1 LEAGAHTVTTS
12 SFGGSRL
19 KLRQYGLEDSA
30 SKINCQLATIA
41 ADAAGSHALVLGDI
55 GPTGQF
61 VEPLGDVTEDEMRE
75 AFSEQITALVEGG
88 AQAVLIETMM
98 DLTEAG
104 LAVEAAYGVD
114 PQMPVIVTLTLNRS
128 PDGFR
133 TMMGMSPQQALE
145 KLSPMGIDVIGANC
159 GSVDLDDI
167 VEVIDAFTQHTLLP
181 VLVQPNA
188 GLPEL
193 LDGET
198 VFNRTADEFGEA
210 VKRYTSAGA
219 SLIGGC
225 CGTMPEHIAAAAAVL
240 AKL

>member
-1 LEAGAHTVTTS
+1 MSLKEQFKTGKMVFDGAMGTQLTESGMGSGVCPEEWAVGNPDVLKRVHDRYLEAGAHTVTTS

-104 LAVEAAYGVD
+104 LAVEAAWISSIAS
-114 PQMPVIVTLTLNRS
+114 PSASLNS
-128 PDGFR
+128 
-133 TMMGMSPQQALE
+133 
-145 KLSPMGIDVIGANC
+145 
-159 GSVDLDDI
+159 
-167 VEVIDAFTQHTLLP
+167 
-181 VLVQPNA
+181 
-188 GLPEL
+188 
-193 LDGET
+193 
-198 VFNRTADEFGEA
+198 
-210 VKRYTSAGA
+210 A
-219 SLIGGC
+219 SLIWWRRSFSSARLKLAM
-225 CGTMPEHIAAAAAVL
+225 MPRFFASSAQASVRLKPPDKATTRSTL
-240 AKL
+240 G